1 MAIGTQSD
9 FSLYNEYI
17 NGNFFELY
25 AQNVDVLGAKSNGA
39 IVMSTEALKGAYDF
53 QTFFDQQTAVARRDP
68 TSTSALTP
76 NNITD
81 SERVRVK
88 LHRYQAVSMTRS
100 QWLMIGKEPAQFA
113 SIYAAQFANAM
124 LLEQVNTGLAAC
136 NAALSSISA
145 LLHDGSDSTLATA
158 DLVDGL
164 SKFGDNAPN
173 IVCWVM
179 HSKPYHDLV
188 KAQITEAAT
197 TVSSFSVQT
206 GTPTTLGRPV
216 VVTDSTSLVV
226 SATGTRYITLGL
238 TRSAIELVET
248 ATPYTALQERVGYDN
263 LLLWAQT
270 EYAYN
275 LGVKGF
281 TYDYADGGANPTAG
295 DVATAAHWDKVVGDN
310 KFTAGVRIRTQ

>member
-9 FSLYNEYI
+9 FTLYNEQVA
-17 NGNFFELY
+17 GSFFELY
-25 AQNVDVLGAKSNGA
+25 AQNVDVLNARSNGA
-39 IVMSTEALKGAYDF
+39 IVMTTEALKGAYDMT
-53 QTFFDQQTAVARRDP
+53 TFFDAMTAVSRRDP

-76 NNITD
+76 DNITD
-81 SERVRVK
+81 SEIVRVK
-88 LHRYQAVSMTRS
+88 LHRNKAVAMTRS
-100 QWLMIGKEPAQFA
+100 QWLMVGKDPGTFG
-113 SIYAAQFANAM
+113 SIYGAQLANAM
-124 LLEQVNTGLAAC
+124 VLEQVNTGLGAV
-136 NAALSSISA
+136 NGALSSISA
-145 LLHDGSDSTLATA
+145 LLHDGSDSTLGTA

-164 SKFGDNAPN
+164 SKFGDNAGN

-179 HSKPYHDLV
+179 HSKPYYDLV

-197 TVSSFSVQT
+197 SVSSFSVQT

-238 TRSAIELVET
+238 TRNALQLVET
-248 ATPYTALQERVGYDN
+248 ATPYTTIQEKTGHDN
-263 LLLWAQT
+263 ILVWAQS
-270 EYAYN
+270 EWAYN

-281 TYDYADGGANPTAG
+281 TYDYSDGGANPTVSDCA
-295 DVATAAHWDKVVGDN
+295 VAAHWDKVVGDN